1 MLSTGF
7 QKDLLT
13 HAFTFQNNYGYN
25 LTKVE
30 INSILT
36 VNPFKNDRGPVGTL
50 IYGASVGL

>member
-1 MLSTGF
+1 MIGLKKYVVLSTGF

-13 HAFTFQNNYGYN
+13 HAFTFQNNYSWNAMHCN

-36 VNPFKNDRGPVGTL
+36 VNPF
-50 IYGASVGL
+50 